1 MAVVVSGYYETVR
14 STMSYNC
21 FVAPYMKLARNYFS
35 NESSHIFTYTSKT
48 YIHTIFLFHFRSL
61 YHTFGS
67 PFSDTTCKPHEI
79 GKSKVIS
86 KRLDEN

>member
-48 YIHTIFLFHFRSL
+48 YIHTIFCFFLGVSTILLAHHFQTQRVNL
-61 YHTFGS
+61 M
-67 PFSDTTCKPHEI
+67 KL
-79 GKSKVIS
+79 VRA
-86 KRLDEN
+86 RL